1 MNLLRLFK
9 LLSNELCFFSLL
21 LLKVKLLLDPEL
33 PFTLMD
39 LNVQLVDKNWQLIS
53 FFLFDS
59 NFFDGLSILAILVVL
74 PCNIGQVRMDASDL
88 LSELFF

>member
-1 MNLLRLFK
+1 M
-9 LLSNELCFFSLL
+9 SNELCFFSLL

-59 NFFDGLSILAILVVL
+59 NFFDGFSILAILVVL